1 MREIKFRGYRVYSGE
16 WVYGD
21 LIHAKGNLYVVE
33 KDYFEVDGHHLS
45 CNSDTPV
52 FVDEK
57 TIGQFTG
64 LKDKNGKEIYE
75 GDIVEVYYSKYEVKT
90 IHEVKYAIEFNYAAF
105 DLYPCIDFADS
116 NSLQY
121 AYLIYDIEVIGNIH
135 DNQDLSKGD

>member
-1 MREIKFRGYRVYSGE
+1 MKGLVNKMREIKFRGYRVYSGE

-57 TIGQFTG
+57 TIGQFIG

-75 GDIVEVYYSKYEVKT
+75 GDNLFDEYDEEYYVAEFENGVFVATGDGFTVDLFEVVKG
-90 IHEVKYAIEFNYAAF
+90 
-105 DLYPCIDFADS
+105 CS
-116 NSLQY
+116 
-121 AYLIYDIEVIGNIH
+121 VIGNIH
-135 DNQDLSKGD
+135 DNKELLKGE